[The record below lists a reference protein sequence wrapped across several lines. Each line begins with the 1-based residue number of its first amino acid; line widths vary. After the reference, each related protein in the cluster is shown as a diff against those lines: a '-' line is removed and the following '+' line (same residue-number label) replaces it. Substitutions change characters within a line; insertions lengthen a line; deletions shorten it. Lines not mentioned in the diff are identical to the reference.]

1 MQKELIRDTH
11 LNIDLYENF
20 LTVQESSELFNQIEN
35 NCKWSSEFVN
45 WRRSGQSYGDP
56 GIVYSV
62 NIFGKTISKT
72 VIDWKRLKCLIP
84 IRDKISAL
92 TGCKCNVCYIQRYPC
107 GKVGIKPHRD
117 KEMTHGTSI
126 CGLSLGQTRVLSML
140 KYPNKKTDI
149 NLPPGSLYVLN
160 PPTNDYWAHS
170 IEKDES
176 KGVRISLTF
185 RDYSPPSSELPKFV
199 SQPEGQRFSKK
210 MILHK
215 TIQDFPTID
224 MSFCSAISKFE
235 KMLSGEKIKRSELN
249 SFLSW
254 MKEQEKL
261 RKKFRIVIEYGI
273 ESYIVKEF
281 DKEFNTIEEAQDK
294 LLEVYMD
301 FHSLKIT
308 DEEDKITI
316 GEFRRFIS
324 SVGKTGDDFDYLDL
338 TKKSYLFDVTLGEN
352 NLDVDDHNNFIKCF
366 IRPI

>member
-1 MQKELIRDTH
+1 
-11 LNIDLYENF
+11 
-20 LTVQESSELFNQIEN
+20 
-35 NCKWSSEFVN
+35 
-45 WRRSGQSYGDP
+45 
-56 GIVYSV
+56 
-62 NIFGKTISKT
+62 
-72 VIDWKRLKCLIP
+72 
-84 IRDKISAL
+84 
-92 TGCKCNVCYIQRYPC
+92 
-107 GKVGIKPHRD
+107 
-117 KEMTHGTSI
+117 
-126 CGLSLGQTRVLSML
+126 
-140 KYPNKKTDI
+140 
-149 NLPPGSLYVLN
+149 
-160 PPTNDYWAHS
+160 
-170 IEKDES
+170 
-176 KGVRISLTF
+176 
-185 RDYSPPSSELPKFV
+185 
-199 SQPEGQRFSKK
+199 